1 MLIYQ
6 RVIDILMSTIL
17 SNLPMSTVE
26 AQRWPRLHGDDE
38 DDALRRLP
46 AAALRP
52 GEGTLWSA
60 LERGHGTKSSD
71 FPG

>member
-1 MLIYQ
+1 M
-6 RVIDILMSTIL
+6 VIFNSYVNHFVQ
-17 SNLPMSTVE
+17 SPHVHAVE

-71 FPG
+71 FPS